1 MIYIVAI
8 KRKLRAIFLPR
19 VHFEKQQSPSLRT
32 ESPSIF
38 LDKSGGGRNLCRHP
52 LQFILSM
59 LQIQVFCDVNQTV
72 TVASA
77 AFVSKCKCQ
86 RERTGSF
93 SPFRSC
99 VSSGFRSAIE
109 TISPLESKLA
119 MFQCKKVKKNL
130 RAKVK
135 LTVLFKHKATNLET
149 QKHTERIEI
158 HQSQNTI

>member
-8 KRKLRAIFLPR
+8 KRKLRAIFLPG

-77 AFVSKCKCQ
+77 AFVSKCKC
-86 RERTGSF
+86 TGSF

-109 TISPLESKLA
+109 TISPLESKFA

-135 LTVLFKHKATNLET
+135 LTVLSKHKATNLET

-158 HQSQNTI
+158 HQSQITN

>member
-19 VHFEKQQSPSLRT
+19 VHFEKQQSLSLRT

-77 AFVSKCKCQ
+77 AFVSKCKC
-86 RERTGSF
+86 TGSF

-135 LTVLFKHKATNLET
+135 LTVLSKHKATNLET

-158 HQSQNTI
+158 HQSQITN

>member
-19 VHFEKQQSPSLRT
+19 VHFEKQQSLSLRT

-77 AFVSKCKCQ
+77 AFVSKCKC
-86 RERTGSF
+86 TGSF

-109 TISPLESKLA
+109 TISPLESKFA

-135 LTVLFKHKATNLET
+135 LTVLSKHKATNLET

-158 HQSQNTI
+158 HQSQITN